1 MSLSPVTPFASTM
14 PYFLPTSLTDA
25 AVDLY
30 RENGF
35 PVYGLN
41 LNLGAL
47 VLALAFM
54 APGGYYALFVL
65 LRIADLVR
73 AAREHFE
80 RSVFAHIGLLL
91 FLLVSC
97 LASFMIGSVV
107 IGVNLGSTV
116 VVVTGLLVAVN
127 VFCLLWLRMPTKAG
141 QELLDAIDGFR
152 QFLTSVERLPMD
164 RPDSPSEKSGLYE
177 KYLPYAVALE
187 VEQSW
192 SDRFLAANSTYHE
205 QEFQGLS
212 PLYLGMWDGKPV
224 EVAFRAEPPRRY

>member
-1 MSLSPVTPFASTM
+1 
-14 PYFLPTSLTDA
+14 
-25 AVDLY
+25 
-30 RENGF
+30 
-35 PVYGLN
+35 
-41 LNLGAL
+41 
-47 VLALAFM
+47 M

-65 LRIADLVR
+65 FRIADLVR

-107 IGVNLGSTV
+107 LGVNLGSTV

-127 VFCLLWLRMPTKAG
+127 VCCLLWLRMPTKAG
-141 QELLDAIDGFR
+141 QELLDAIDGFL

-164 RPDSPSEKSGLYE
+164 RTDAPGDHAGLYE

-192 SDRFLAANSTYHE
+192 CDRFVVANSSYHE
-205 QEFQGLS
+205 HEAGGLR
-212 PLYLGMWDGKPV
+212 PFYLGMWDGKPV
-224 EVAFRAEPPRRY
+224 EVVFKANPTGKGY